1 MLIEVDTVKGFQD
14 FLPPLSLKR
23 RAVRAVI
30 EEHYRRY
37 GFVPIETPVVEFDE
51 LMRSDAL
58 QGEDEAVSDRFRLK
72 DRGGRN
78 LGLRYEFT
86 FQLARIFKQ
95 HPTLKLPF
103 RRYQIGENF
112 RDEPVG
118 PGRFRQFTQCDADVV
133 GDASIDSE
141 AELLSMTRDILKAL
155 SIEAEVFVNNRKLIG
170 ALIESVQIRDTIPVM
185 RELDKL
191 DKIGEDL
198 VKSNLRKYGDTNQ
211 ILTLFKLLEK
221 DLAFFVENGFEGATD
236 VEELAKKCRRFGV
249 SIVLQ
254 PTMMRGLSYYTG
266 NIYEARVQGEKGSI
280 AGGGRYDGVV
290 GKYLKRDVP
299 AFGISFGLERVT
311 GIAKVPLPP
320 PAQALVLSMNK
331 DVPAIKLL
339 QELRTAGIACLML
352 SGKPGKGLEY
362 ANSVGIPYAVFVG
375 EDEIAKKKWKV
386 KDMGSGEEKY
396 VVTKQLVKILS
407 SSPPAPPIP

>member
-1 MLIEVDTVKGFQD
+1 
-14 FLPPLSLKR
+14 
-23 RAVRAVI
+23 
-30 EEHYRRY
+30 
-37 GFVPIETPVVEFDE
+37 
-51 LMRSDAL
+51 
-58 QGEDEAVSDRFRLK
+58 
-72 DRGGRN
+72 
-78 LGLRYEFT
+78 LRYEFT

-95 HPTLKLPF
+95 HPTIKLPF

-118 PGRFRQFTQCDADVV
+118 PGRFRQFTQCDADVI
-133 GDASIDSE
+133 GDTSVDSE

-155 SIEAEVFVNNRKLIG
+155 GIEAEIFVNNRKLVS
-170 ALIESVQIRDTIPVM
+170 ALIESVQIRDARQVM

-191 DKIGEDL
+191 GKISEDL

-221 DLAFFVENGFEGATD
+221 DLAFFVENGFDGAAE
-236 VEELAKKCRRFGV
+236 VEELVKKCRRFGV

-266 NIYEARVQGEKGSI
+266 NIYEVCKQGEKSSI

-290 GKYLKRDVP
+290 GKYLGREVP

-311 GIAKVPLPP
+311 ALASLPVPP
-320 PAQALVLSMNK
+320 PAQALVVSLNK

-339 QELRTAGIACLML
+339 QELRAAKVSCIMM
-352 SGKPGKGLEY
+352 SGKISKGLEY
-362 ANSVGIPYAVFVG
+362 ANTVGIPYAIFVG
-375 EDEIAKKKWKV
+375 DDEIAKKKWKIRN
-386 KDMGSGEEKY
+386 MNSGEEKY
-396 VVTKQLVKILS
+396 TSTEKLIKILC
-407 SSPPAPPIP
+407 SPPAQPTS

>member
-1 MLIEVDTVKGFQD
+1 MLPDVDTVKGFQD

-23 RAVRAVI
+23 KAVRAVI
-30 EEHYRRY
+30 EEYYRRY

-51 LMRSDAL
+51 LMRPDTL
-58 QGEDEAVSDRFRLK
+58 QGEDEAVSERFRLK

-133 GDASIDSE
+133 GDMSIDSE

-155 SIEAEVFVNNRKLIG
+155 GIDTEIYVNNRKLIG
-170 ALIESVQIRDTIPVM
+170 ALIESVQIRDARQVM

-221 DLAFFVENGFEGATD
+221 DLAFFVENGFEGAAEI
-236 VEELAKKCRRFGV
+236 EELVKKCRRFGV

-266 NIYEARVQGEKGSI
+266 NIYEARAPGEKSSI

-290 GKYLKRDVP
+290 GKYLKREVP

-311 GIAKVPLPP
+311 AIAHVQLPP
-320 PAQALVLSMNK
+320 PAQALVISLNK
-331 DVPAIKLL
+331 DVPTIKLL
-339 QELRTAGIACLML
+339 HELRAAGISCMMQL
-352 SGKPGKGLEY
+352 GKLGKGLEY
-362 ANSVGIPYAVFVG
+362 ANSVSIPYVVFVG
-375 EDEIAKKKWKV
+375 DDEIAKKKWKV
-386 KDMGSGEEKY
+386 KDMSSGEERY
-396 VVTKQLVKILS
+396 VTTKQLLKILCS
-407 SSPPAPPIP
+407 APVQPTS